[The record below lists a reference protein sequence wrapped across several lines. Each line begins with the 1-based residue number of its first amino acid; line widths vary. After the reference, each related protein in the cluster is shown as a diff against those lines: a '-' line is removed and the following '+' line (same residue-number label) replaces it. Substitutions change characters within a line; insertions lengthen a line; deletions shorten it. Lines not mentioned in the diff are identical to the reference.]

1 MKRIVIALLA
11 IITLTAC
18 NKDKTEYDASGVFET
33 TEVIVSA
40 RQTGSLIRFDVEE
53 GQTLQ
58 AGEVVGCIDTVQL
71 SLKRSQLRT
80 SIGVNDAKHLDA
92 QRQLAALNQQLANLQ
107 NEQKRFTAMVNDK
120 SATQKQLDDINYQI
134 NVIRQQISAQQEQ
147 ISSNNA
153 ALSAQSKTVVE
164 QIAQIDDCIRQS
176 YITVPITGNVINKY
190 AEASEFA
197 VPGKALFKIADI
209 SNMKLRAYVPADL
222 LTKLK
227 IGQKVT
233 VYADQGESERK
244 AYNGTISWISDKAEF
259 TPKTIQTREERSNLV
274 YAVKISVKNDGL
286 IKAGMYGD
294 VKF

>member
-40 RQTGSLIRFDVEE
+40 RQTGSLIRLDVEE

-58 AGEVVGCIDTVQL
+58 AGQVVGCIDTVQL
-71 SLKRSQLRT
+71 SLKRRQLR
-80 SIGVNDAKHLDA
+80 SSMGVNDAKHLDA
-92 QRQLAALNQQLANLQ
+92 QRQLAALNQQLVNLQ

-134 NVIRQQISAQQEQ
+134 NVVRQQISAQQEQ

>member
-1 MKRIVIALLA
+1 MKKLILSL
-11 IITLTAC
+11 ITLTALVSC
-18 NKDKTEYDASGVFET
+18 HKDKTEYDASGVFET

-40 RQTGSLIRFDVEE
+40 RQTGTLIRFNVEE

-58 AGEVVGCIDTVQL
+58 AGDVVGCIDTLQL

-107 NEQKRFTAMVNDK
+107 SEQKRFTAMVNDK

-134 NVIRQQISAQQEQ
+134 SVIRQQIAAQQEQ

-176 YITVPITGNVINKY
+176 YITVPITGRVINKY
-190 AEASEFA
+190 AEPSEFA
-197 VPGKALFKIADI
+197 APGKALFKIADI
-209 SNMKLRAYVPADL
+209 TDMKLRAYVPAEQ
-222 LTKLK
+222 LTGLK

-233 VYADQGESERK
+233 VYADQGESDRK

-259 TPKTIQTREERSNLV
+259 TPKTIQTREERTNLV